1 MGILKRIIKPYEGKP
16 FRSALRP
23 ESERGVGELG
33 AGGVAFVVGD
43 VFVHDAP
50 QALDRVEVRTIGR
63 DEMQFDP
70 TTRTVKPGAH
80 KPGVMIARVVEKH
93 MTERERRI
101 HRLDRFQQPD
111 RRGRVDDEGFD
122 HPCLARLEVDGA
134 MNVDALA
141 PARLFNRQ
149 LLMVRRPAAGR
160 PRQTMR
166 SRSVLRQSDQ
176 VSAINRT

>member
-1 MGILKRIIKPYEGKP
+1 MSGIAGIVCVNGEPDQDDILSSSQNPEISGFDDTKIICDGIAQ
-16 FRSALRP
+16 FRPVSRHLLAQK
-23 ESERGVGELG
+23 SERCVGELG

-70 TTRTVKPGAH
+70 TTRTFKLGAH

-101 HRLDRFQQPD
+101 HRLD
-111 RRGRVDDEGFD
+111 
-122 HPCLARLEVDGA
+122 
-134 MNVDALA
+134 
-141 PARLFNRQ
+141 
-149 LLMVRRPAAGR
+149 
-160 PRQTMR
+160 
-166 SRSVLRQSDQ
+166 
-176 VSAINRT
+176 